1 MSLIAY
7 SKALAYFPP
16 ASVCASCF
24 LIACIW
30 RCKSFHYTNSSSG
43 SNYNLPATS
52 IGTAATLQ
60 QQQQQQQQKQQQ
72 QQQQRQQQLIG
83 LTFKRI

>member
-43 SNYNLPATS
+43 SNYNLPATRAA
-52 IGTAATLQ
+52 AATA
-60 QQQQQQQQKQQQ
+60 
-72 QQQQRQQQLIG
+72 
-83 LTFKRI
+83 TATATTTYWPDF